1 MSKISGCGVV
11 GFRVVGILGFAVQG
25 FEVGSRACC
34 LSQGG
39 SKEDSDNSDL
49 WDFSPATCI

>member
-11 GFRVVGILGFAVQG
+11 GFRVVGILGFGVQG

-39 SKEDSDNSDL
+39 SKEDGDNSDL